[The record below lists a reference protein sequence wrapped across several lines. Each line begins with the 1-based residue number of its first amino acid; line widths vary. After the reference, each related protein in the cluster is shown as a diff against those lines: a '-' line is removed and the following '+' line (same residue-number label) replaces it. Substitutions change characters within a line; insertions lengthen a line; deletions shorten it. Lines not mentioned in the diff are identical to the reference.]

1 MENPENVFDFWLQKS
16 NEFPTLS
23 RLAFSVFCVPA
34 TSAPVEL
41 IFSKS
46 GLILRPHRSSMSSDM
61 LAMQVYLK
69 SNPETL
75 FQ

>member
-1 MENPENVFDFWLQKS
+1 MSLTFGCKS
-16 NEFPTLS
+16 HNEFPALS

-34 TSAPVEL
+34 TSAPVER